1 MQAVVMAGGEGS
13 RLRPLTLNRP
23 KPMVPI
29 ANRYVM
35 GHIVELLKRHNI
47 NDIVA
52 TLHYRSDDIQNYFR
66 DGSNLG
72 VTINYST
79 EPHPLGTAGSVKLA
93 EKFLTRK
100 EPFLIIS
107 GDAVTDFDLTAIMN
121 FHQRVGAAVTIT
133 LYHVPNPLEYGVII
147 VDEQG
152 RIKRFLEKPSWGE
165 VISDTVNTGIYVL
178 SPQVLDYI
186 EAGKPFDFSK
196 DLFPI
201 LMKKGLPLYGYVA
214 DGYWCDVGSIAEYM
228 RATGDVLAGKVKVG
242 EIGRHL
248 GGNIYVE
255 DDVEI
260 APDAQLNGPILLQ
273 QGVRIKGGVVIH
285 GPTAIRP
292 FTIVDNRAHI
302 DRCIIWR
309 NSYIGEG
316 VELRGAIVGR
326 GCSLKPRSVLF
337 EGVVLGDNCTVGE
350 DAVIHPNVKIW
361 PHKEVEAGA
370 TVKSSLVWGSQARRN
385 LFGRYG
391 ITGLVN
397 IDLTPEFAARL
408 AAAFG
413 ATLPRGSFVIIN
425 RDLHRAARMLKRGM
439 VSGFPSAGISVRD
452 VESVPIPVAR
462 YYTVVSGAAGGA
474 HVRLSPYDQRVVD
487 IRLFDREGK
496 NLSKSQERSI
506 ENIFFREDFRRV
518 AFDQLGRIDETAG
531 EAEKRYSEDFIRA
544 LNGEAIRAAHFTLVV
559 DYANAPTSLVLPPI
573 FNALGC
579 QVIALNERLDENK
592 MAVATEEFQRGID
605 QLATITAALQADL
618 GLRFDVAGERV
629 WLVDRNGNKLHGTTV
644 AAAFAEL
651 LLRASDRTQP
661 RTIAVMVHQPQIFDE
676 IAARYGAQVRRTRI
690 EPQGLMEAMS
700 DPSVILAAS
709 GAGEFI
715 VPSFHRLV
723 DAMFPIAKLL
733 ELLAT
738 QNTTLDQVVATLPA
752 WHVASKAVNCPWEQ
766 KGTVM
771 RMLNEQYQERI
782 GDQVDGL
789 KIRLSEREWVL
800 FVPETDAPVFT
811 IYAEGTSAENAA
823 QLVDHYTRVIEG
835 LRT

>member
-35 GHIVELLKRHNI
+35 GHIIELLKRHNI

-52 TLHYRSDDIQNYFR
+52 TLHYRADDIQNYFR
-66 DGSNLG
+66 DGSAFG
-72 VTINYST
+72 VTMNYST

-93 EKFLTRK
+93 ERFLRRD

-107 GDAVTDFDLTAIMN
+107 GDAVTDFDLTAIID
-121 FHQRVGAAVTIT
+121 FHRRVGAAVTIT

-152 RIKRFLEKPSWGE
+152 RIERFLEKPSWGE

-178 SPQVLDYI
+178 SPEVLDYI
-186 EAGKPFDFSK
+186 EPAKPVDFSK
-196 DLFPI
+196 DLFPL
-201 LMKKGLPLYGYVA
+201 LMKEQMPLYGYIA
-214 DGYWCDVGSIAEYM
+214 NGYWCDVGSIAEYM
-228 RATGDVLAGKVKVG
+228 RATGDVLAGKVNVG

-248 GGNIYVE
+248 GGGIYVE
-255 DDVEI
+255 EDVEI
-260 APDAQLNGPILLQ
+260 APDAQLVGPILLQ
-273 QGVRIKGGVVIH
+273 QGVRIKGGVVIQ
-285 GPTAIRP
+285 GPTVIRP
-292 FTIVDNRAHI
+292 FTVVDNRAHI

-326 GCSLKPRSVLF
+326 RCSLKSRAVLF
-337 EGVVLGDNCTVGE
+337 EGVVLGDECMVGE
-350 DAVIHPNVKIW
+350 EAVIHPNVKIW
-361 PHKEVEAGA
+361 PNKQVEAGA
-370 TVKSSLVWGSQARRN
+370 TVKSSLVWGAQARRN

-425 RDLHRAARMLKRGM
+425 RDLHRAARMIKRGM
-439 VSGFPSAGISVRD
+439 VSGFPSAGISVCD
-452 VESVPIPVAR
+452 VESVPTPVAR
-462 YYTVVSGAAGGA
+462 YYTAVSGAAGGV

-496 NLSKSQERSI
+496 NLSKAHERSI

-518 AFDQLGRIDETAG
+518 AFDQLGRIDEAEG
-531 EAEKRYSEDFIRA
+531 AAEKRYSEDFIKA
-544 LNGEAIRAAHFTLVV
+544 LDVPVIRSARFRLVV
-559 DYANAPTSLVLPPI
+559 DYANASTALIMPTI
-573 FNALGC
+573 FNELGC
-579 QVIALNERLDENK
+579 QVTALNERMDENK
-592 MAVATEEFQRGID
+592 MAVSTAEFQQGLDR
-605 QLATITAALQADL
+605 LATITAALQADL

-629 WLVDRNGNKLHGTTV
+629 WFVDRKGTKLPGTTV

-651 LLRASDRTQP
+651 LLRGADRTQP
-661 RTIAVMVHQPQIFDE
+661 RALAVMVHQPQIFE
-676 IAARYGAQVRRTRI
+676 EMAARYGAQIRRTRI

-700 DPSVILAAS
+700 DPSVIFAAS

-738 QNTTLDQVVATLPA
+738 QQTSIDQVIATLPA
-752 WHVASKAVNCPWEQ
+752 YYVANKTVTCPWER
-766 KGTVM
+766 KGAVM
-771 RMLNEQYQERI
+771 RALNEQYKERI
-782 GDQVDGL
+782 CDQVDGL
-789 KIRLSEREWVL
+789 KIRLGEREWVL
-800 FVPETDAPVFT
+800 FVPEADQPVFS
-811 IYAEGTSAENAA
+811 IYAEGTSPENAA
-823 QLVDHYTRVIEG
+823 QLVDHYARVIEG